1 MPDKSELATV
11 ETGPFAATR
20 FNALAH
26 GVLSRHTLLPWEDR
40 QEYDDLFQSLV
51 AEHAPAGATQVHLV
65 EEIAG
70 IIWRKRRLRMAEA
83 AVHRRGLDRAGESFS
98 YTVKHALS
106 HLRPAK
112 VTDDLRHALVATPGE
127 TQSELRSLRS
137 ALKTCRGIA
146 AGLEQEAPKSFD
158 QSLGDLDESIRD
170 WFDGLLDGRFQH
182 ADDYTYKRT
191 GSDLLR
197 FLTKEAMPWLESR
210 VSELENRPLIREQAF
225 GASLNPEE
233 MEKLARYEVHL
244 DRKLEKS
251 LGMLYRLKELSTT
264 GPVSQNEPDGA

>member
-1 MPDKSELATV
+1 MTRSSDVVAQANA
-11 ETGPFAATR
+11 PFAITR
-20 FNALAH
+20 FNAVSH
-26 GVLSRHTLLPWEDR
+26 GVLSKHTLLPWEDR
-40 QEYDDLFQSLV
+40 QEYDELFQSLV

-83 AVHRRGLDRAGESFS
+83 AAHRKGLDRAGESFS
-98 YTVKHALS
+98 HTVKHALS

-137 ALKTCRGIA
+137 ALKACRGITS
-146 AGLEQEAPKSFD
+146 GLEQATPTAID
-158 QSLGDLDESIRD
+158 QA
-170 WFDGLLDGRFQH
+170 DGLLDGRFQP
-182 ADDYTYKRT
+182 ADDHTYERT
-191 GSDLLR
+191 ASDLLR
-197 FLTKEAMPWLESR
+197 FLTKEAVPWLESR
-210 VSELENRPLIREQAF
+210 AAELENRPLIREQAF
-225 GASLNPEE
+225 GASLNPEA

-251 LGMLYRLKELSTT
+251 LGMLYRLKELSTNVA
-264 GPVSQNEPDGA
+264 VSQKEPEGA